1 MSEAIVSL
9 AYLLIGAILGWSFA
23 QIRSIDLLKELKHS
37 YREQEFLRTLL
48 HQQKKESAEVLK
60 KSLRNVITS
69 AKSFSLSG
77 EGGKVVGANPS
88 VGNDSSPLHP
98 LHETDQEGRSNA

>member
-1 MSEAIVSL
+1 MIEVIVCI
-9 AYLLIGAILGWSFA
+9 AFLLVGALLGWSFA
-23 QIRSIDLLKELKHS
+23 QIRSIDLHADLMRS
-37 YREQEFLRTLL
+37 FREQEFLRTLL

-88 VGNDSSPLHP
+88 VGSDSSPLHP